1 MFNFEAGKEYIS
13 FQSHELKVE
22 EKKVL
27 KENESAIPGREGLW
41 TCKNIRQTL
50 SEPPKPGPVLDTG
63 ANCEQE
69 TEDLA
74 SLGLQ
79 WFREHQ
85 LNKYTDE
92 ETEAYRDN
100 SLS

>member
-41 TCKNIRQTL
+41 TCKNIR
-50 SEPPKPGPVLDTG
+50 
-63 ANCEQE
+63 
-69 TEDLA
+69 
-74 SLGLQ
+74 
-79 WFREHQ
+79 
-85 LNKYTDE
+85 
-92 ETEAYRDN
+92 
-100 SLS
+100 